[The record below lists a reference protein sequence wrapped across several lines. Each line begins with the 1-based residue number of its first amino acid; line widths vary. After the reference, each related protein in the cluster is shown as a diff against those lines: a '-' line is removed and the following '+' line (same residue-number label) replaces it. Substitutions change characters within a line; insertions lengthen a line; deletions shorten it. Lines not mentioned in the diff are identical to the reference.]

1 LITNSHTNRRCQHFK
16 ATQEWWEELVGS
28 AHPPPRFI
36 IPAVGNTSQL
46 LQIYISKRNENT
58 K

>member
-1 LITNSHTNRRCQHFK
+1 MPAFYSYM
-16 ATQEWWEELVGS
+16 QEWWEELVGS

-46 LQIYISKRNENT
+46 QQIYISKRNT